1 MSLRV
6 RLFLLLGCLVFLL
19 VSAQWWLVRALTRD
33 LSSEL
38 GQVVMYVGHHLV
50 TSLPDVEVLEDD
62 DRTAPVALDVSI
74 HEAEPGEGEHVHE
87 ETVAPRRER
96 EAPVYVVRKKMEQA
110 RRSEGDEAVV
120 VTETEEEIQK
130 EVRFIHK
137 TSGTTRHYRLHLDA
151 SAPDTQSAGNIKIV
165 GPESIDTIPIPRA
178 GLNSRLD
185 RFSRNLFL
193 GTFGLLGLGLV
204 LAGAVAYR
212 VTTPLKDL
220 GHAARTVG
228 TGALGAQVPERVGGE
243 VGEAIRSFNRMSR
256 HLKELDDDARA
267 LRERRHL
274 SELGEVAR
282 GMAHSM
288 RNPLN
293 ALGLSIEELA
303 EKMPET
309 SKQQE
314 NLESVR
320 RQIRRMDQSIRSFLM
335 LASEGAGQEEELDVT
350 SLAQDVVLEV
360 LQDSRGKVR
369 MEVERTELTA
379 TLVAVG
385 PELRAV
391 FHALAVNAVE
401 ASPEGGRIKIRV
413 SPGSQ
418 KKVRVEIEDEGSG
431 FPQEVRES
439 LFTPHVTTKA
449 NGTGMGIFVAHRIV
463 TSRYIGSL
471 DFFDIEPQGTRAV
484 LELSDRTSINHA

>member
-6 RLFLLLGCLVFLL
+6 RLFLLLGGLVFLL

-33 LSSEL
+33 LSGEL
-38 GQVVMYVGHHLV
+38 GQVVMVVGHHLV
-50 TSLPDVEVLEDD
+50 TSLPNVEVLEDG
-62 DRTAPVALDVSI
+62 DRTAHRTFDVRI
-74 HEAEPGEGEHVHE
+74 HEAESEESGHIHEGLPSPDDVL
-87 ETVAPRRER
+87 
-96 EAPVYVVRKKMEQA
+96 VVRKKTPQRGKVDGNETPLVA
-110 RRSEGDEAVV
+110 
-120 VTETEEEIQK
+120 ETEEEVRR

-137 TSGTTRHYRLHLDA
+137 SSGTTEHYRLHLDA
-151 SAPDTQSAGNIKIV
+151 STPDLQSAGTIKVV
-165 GPESIDTIPIPRA
+165 GPQSTDTIPIPRA

-185 RFSRNLFL
+185 RFTRNLFL
-193 GTFGLLGLGLV
+193 GTFGLLGFGLV
-204 LAGAVAYR
+204 MAGAVAYR
-212 VTTPLKDL
+212 ITTPLRDL

-228 TGALGAQVPERVGGE
+228 TGALGTQVPERVGGE
-243 VGEAIRSFNRMSR
+243 VGEAIRSFNRMSK

-293 ALGLSIEELA
+293 ALGLSVEALA
-303 EKMPET
+303 SKMPEAADP
-309 SKQQE
+309 QE

-335 LASEGAGQEEELDVT
+335 LASEGAGQEDLVDAN
-350 SLAQDVVLEV
+350 SIAQDVVLEV

-369 MEVERTELTA
+369 MEVEKAEPPA
-379 TLVAVG
+379 TLRAVG

-391 FHALAVNAVE
+391 IHALAVNAVE
-401 ASPEGGRIKIRV
+401 ASPEGGRITVRIMPRARDRV
-413 SPGSQ
+413 
-418 KKVRVEIEDEGSG
+418 RIEIEDEGSG
-431 FPQEVRES
+431 FPEEVREQG
-439 LFTPHVTTKA
+439 FAPHVTTKA

-463 TSRYIGSL
+463 TSRYDGRL
-471 DFFDIEPQGTRAV
+471 DFVNRDSGGTRAV
-484 LELSDRTSINHA
+484 VELSDRTSKQNV